1 MPAEFKR
8 APEVE
13 EIARQLIRECAD
25 HQHLVEARILYLFR
39 YGAWPKGGDTVLGK
53 AQRLTGLN
61 GYLAKQMLLRAID
74 VTDRD
79 AAFDFVIMIN
89 GDRWEYLS
97 PGHRAALVD
106 HELCHCIKSGDD
118 DEGRPIW
125 AIANHDV
132 EEFASVVRRHG
143 IHDERLR
150 GFAKVL
156 KQVSIE
162 AQATLDDY
170 QTGGQ
175 VATGPLV
182 QADASE
188 PGTPSDQLM
197 DRARA
202 IDDEDLAEA
211 VAADEDELAAGPLYR
226 RYYCLKCRK
235 RVEAREV
242 VTFEQGKP
250 IHRRDDGTE
259 CDDPVFVALPG
270 EPDPDLEAL
279 AGAMDHAR
287 AAS

>member
-1 MPAEFKR
+1 MPAEFAK

-13 EIARQLIRECAD
+13 SIAQQLIRECPD

-39 YGAWPKGGDTVLGK
+39 YGTWSKGGDTVLGK
-53 AQRLTGLN
+53 AQRLTGLS
-61 GYLAKQMLLRAID
+61 GYLAKQMLLRAVD
-74 VTDRD
+74 VSGED

-106 HELCHCIKSGDD
+106 HQLCHCIKTGDD

-170 QTGGQ
+170 DEDGQ
-175 VATGPLV
+175 IAAGSAVPVDAAEPGESMVAEGSE
-182 QADASE
+182 ADAD
-188 PGTPSDQLM
+188 GD
-197 DRARA
+197 A
-202 IDDEDLAEA
+202 DDFEED
-211 VAADEDELAAGPLYR
+211 GPLYPR
-226 RYYCLKCRK
+226 HYCLKCRK
-235 RVEAREV
+235 QVPAREV
-242 VTFEQGKP
+242 TLVNDRLAHTPSKGECGGGVVMLEPGQGTP
-250 IHRRDDGTE
+250 AAADQ
-259 CDDPVFVALPG
+259 A
-270 EPDPDLEAL
+270 
-279 AGAMDHAR
+279 